1 MTLHI
6 IIKQERRSPPRQLAQ
21 EVNADTVTPTGKL
34 DKNGIPIVTVTPQPP
49 QLHTMGER
57 IDDMSN
63 IAYAAEWDGISPY
76 LEVAVGDI
84 ADLKRAYMGWPMV
97 TKEEREA
104 AQPKS
109 SQWQA

>member
-21 EVNADTVTPTGKL
+21 EVNADIVTPTGKL
-34 DKNGIPIVTVTPQPP
+34 DKNGMPIVTMTPQPP
-49 QLHTMGER
+49 QLHTQGEK
-57 IDDMSN
+57 ITDPAN
-63 IAYAAEWDGISPY
+63 IAYAAYWDGVSPY
-76 LEVAVGDI
+76 VDVSAGNI
-84 ADLKRAYMGWPMV
+84 ADLKRKYLGWPDI
-97 TKEEREA
+97 TKEEWEA